1 MIKEIK
7 NFKQLMVL
15 EVDYNL
21 DLPIISETNTLTNT
35 YNYKYFTEFYENNIF

>member
-15 EVDYNL
+15 EVFIHL
-21 DLPIISETNTLTNT
+21 DLPIISETNTLT
-35 YNYKYFTEFYENNIF
+35 KFL